1 MTAADDLVELA
12 SALADVGRLVRDAVR
27 RGTTQG
33 DADVVRVEG
42 GDEVFGVDV
51 RAEAEVVAGL
61 AGLWRWPG
69 TAVVEGHD
77 STLAVGGDVGGGP
90 WRYICDPVDGSRVL
104 LAGKR
109 SAWVLLG
116 AGREAGT
123 LEDLEVGA
131 AVEIPCADA
140 ARGTV
145 AWAVRGGPV
154 DARRDDLS
162 DRGRSV
168 PFVLTPRE
176 APGVARSFVSV
187 VRGLHRPRVP
197 LAAWED
203 AVLGHLDVPVF
214 EDAYLCTGGQLMGL
228 ATGADA
234 AVFDPRP
241 LVAGSTGLCAHPYD
255 LAAIV
260 VARSAGVVVEALPP
274 GPLDVPLDTTTD
286 VAWAGYANEHVAAAL
301 RPRADLFT

>member
-1 MTAADDLVELA
+1 MTEPGDTAELA
-12 SALADVGRLVRDAVR
+12 SALARVGRSVRDAVR
-27 RGTTQG
+27 GGTRPG

-42 GDEVFGVDV
+42 GDEVFGIDT
-51 RAEAEVVAGL
+51 RAEAALVEGL
-61 AGLWRWPG
+61 ADLVHWAGS
-69 TAVVEGHD
+69 AVVEGHD
-77 STLAVGGDVGGGP
+77 DTVAVGGDGGGGP

-116 AGREAGT
+116 AGRDART
-123 LEDLEVGA
+123 LENLEVGA
-131 AVEIPCADA
+131 AVEIPCAGA
-140 ARGTV
+140 AAGTV
-145 AWAVRGGPV
+145 AWAVSGGAAHACV
-154 DARRDDLS
+154 DDLVAGS
-162 DRGRSV
+162 PPRSLTLVPRRG
-168 PFVLTPRE
+168 
-176 APGVARSFVSV
+176 AGVARTFVSV

-274 GPLDVPLDTTTD
+274 GPLDVALDTTTD
-286 VAWAGYANEHVAAAL
+286 VAWAGYANEDVAALL
-301 RPRADLFT
+301 RPPADLFA